1 MSEKKRTSF
10 YLDEQIIERLREMAE
25 AERRSMSAQ
34 IECYV
39 DDHWRGYQHQ
49 LVDTKVSYDVEP
61 ANA

>member
-39 DDHWRGYQHQ
+39 DDHWRNHQRQ
-49 LVDTKVSYDVEP
+49 LVDSKVPCTVEQ
-61 ANA
+61 